1 MGQYNTGPFL
11 VSLAMNALTANSVI
25 DSVITVRR
33 ATSEDREFLFDLY
46 CAVRAPEFALLAL
59 PPEQKQQLILMQF
72 TAQQNAYRAQYPGS
86 DYVIVLQNGRPVGK
100 LWIAQTQ
107 NEFHLVDIALLPEAR
122 NTGIGT
128 LLIGQLQS
136 EARRAGKP
144 VRSTVFRFN
153 PESLRFH
160 KRLGFSI
167 ATEDATQF
175 YMEWA
180 PSESALLV
188 IL

>member
-1 MGQYNTGPFL
+1 
-11 VSLAMNALTANSVI
+11 MNPLMMNSTV

-33 ATSEDREFLFDLY
+33 ADPGDQEFLFDLY

-59 PPEQKQQLILMQF
+59 PPEQKQQLIFMQF

-107 NEFHLVDIALLPEAR
+107 DEFQLVDIAMLPQVRSA
-122 NTGIGT
+122 GIGT
-128 LLIGQLQS
+128 LLIRQLQS

-144 VRSTVFRFN
+144 VRSSVFRFN
-153 PESLRFH
+153 PGSLRFH
-160 KRLGFSI
+160 QRLGFRISG
-167 ATEDATQF
+167 EDAIQF
-175 YMEWA
+175 YMEWT
-180 PSESALLV
+180 PSESPFITL
-188 IL
+188 